1 MRLVKCWEY
10 YFNSINRKYDKR
22 KFAVNIYDIT
32 CFFEY
37 HSKDYNREVLRVF
50 LNTGAYHDVDMTY
63 KEFCDVIESEGK
75 E

>member
-22 KFAVNIYDIT
+22 RLGVNIYDIA

-37 HSKDYNREVLRVF
+37 FRFDLKAGGD
-50 LNTGAYHDVDMTY
+50 
-63 KEFCDVIESEGK
+63 
-75 E
+75 